1 MQKNLPADL
10 PGVSLIHLN
19 KEIVKLAVEN
29 VEQFVNGLK
38 VDAGC
43 VVRDHVVDYGIVAVE
58 LFHQPVFAFLILF
71 QELFDI

>member
-1 MQKNLPADL
+1 VQKNLPADL
-10 PGVSLIHLN
+10 PGDLLFCLN

-29 VEQFVNGLK
+29 VEQLVNGLK

-43 VVRDHVVDYGIVAVE
+43 VMRDHVVDHGIVAVE